1 MSEDT
6 IENVRVCRECGEE
19 YRPDILVCADCGGEL
34 ETRRAGEPRRA
45 AEPRSAEPQAAETSS
60 ELDGYR
66 AVFTG
71 SRAMDLVPLCD
82 RLNETGTTF
91 RMLEQPASVD
101 GGPAR
106 YLLYV
111 RDADAARALE
121 SLAELIAPHET
132 GGDMRAIETAFDPE
146 QGYSQCPA
154 CGAKT
159 PAAAQECPEC
169 GLGLSAAE

>member
-1 MSEDT
+1 VSEDT
-6 IENVRVCRECGEE
+6 IETVRVCRECGEE

-34 ETRRAGEPRRA
+34 ETRRAGEPLERPA
-45 AEPRSAEPQAAETSS
+45 PEPPPADALE
-60 ELDGYR
+60 GYR

-82 RLNETGTTF
+82 RLRDAAIDF
-91 RMLEQPASVD
+91 RLVEQPASVE

-106 YLLYV
+106 YLILV
-111 RDADAARALE
+111 KDGEAAAALH

-132 GGDMRAIETAFDPE
+132 GGDMRAIEHAFDP
-146 QGYSQCPA
+146 QQHGYLQCPA

-159 PAAAQECPEC
+159 TADAKECPEC
-169 GLGLSAAE
+169 GLGLGLADE